1 MYPKIFS
8 SLTFL
13 FLFLIPALV
22 FGQERP
28 ETIIIPVS
36 SLGEV
41 NETRKQILQNTL
53 EEQLKRYFKLVS
65 QERFLKAQESA
76 FEELDYEDCT
86 EEQCIMLIQEML
98 QVENAFN
105 LQLIVEGQDTQLSLN
120 WRTLDEKRKATDIC
134 RGCDTFELNN
144 RIELL
149 VEKIIN
155 DSSAYPFV
163 ENEKHNELKEVR
175 SKKEIKSAE
184 KTDEDEENA
193 LKEIYFKKFYDER
206 KHLGMIGLSSG
217 TINFERAGI
226 ND

>member
-1 MYPKIFS
+1 MWGQTVRRKVRLSIPSTAPDHPRKNLILRVFIISDQNSVLNSGGGIIYPKTFS
-8 SLTFL
+8 PLTFL

-28 ETIIIPVS
+28 ATIIIPVS

-98 QVENAFN
+98 KVENAFN
-105 LQLIVEGQDTQLSLN
+105 LQLIVEGQVSQLSLN
-120 WRTLDEKRKATDIC
+120 WRTLDEKRKATDILP
-134 RGCDTFELNN
+134 RL
-144 RIELL
+144 
-149 VEKIIN
+149 
-155 DSSAYPFV
+155 
-163 ENEKHNELKEVR
+163 
-175 SKKEIKSAE
+175 
-184 KTDEDEENA
+184 
-193 LKEIYFKKFYDER
+193 
-206 KHLGMIGLSSG
+206 
-217 TINFERAGI
+217 
-226 ND
+226 

>member
-13 FLFLIPALV
+13 FLFLIPVLV

-28 ETIIIPVS
+28 ETIITPVS

-134 RGCDTFELNN
+134 RQTSE
-144 RIELL
+144 I
-149 VEKIIN
+149 
-155 DSSAYPFV
+155 SSRCQKGTLRSQENPNFLKSPKPF
-163 ENEKHNELKEVR
+163 LQ
-175 SKKEIKSAE
+175 
-184 KTDEDEENA
+184 
-193 LKEIYFKKFYDER
+193 
-206 KHLGMIGLSSG
+206 
-217 TINFERAGI
+217 AGS
-226 ND
+226 

>member
-1 MYPKIFS
+1 MMYPKIFS

-144 RIELL
+144 RIEYLL
-149 VEKIIN
+149 
-155 DSSAYPFV
+155 
-163 ENEKHNELKEVR
+163 
-175 SKKEIKSAE
+175 KK
-184 KTDEDEENA
+184 
-193 LKEIYFKKFYDER
+193 
-206 KHLGMIGLSSG
+206 
-217 TINFERAGI
+217 
-226 ND
+226 